1 MDKDVYN
8 NLLKNSIS
16 GPKTSSKKTKTIT
29 INKEKFKRKIVTL
42 CLACTIFGAIASNSI
57 NALAKGVS
65 DGYEVSKMCDNYQ
78 AEVIAPNTYR
88 TGDHYKYKAYHED
101 KIAEK
106 VKSDEDVYKL
116 YNSIETRN
124 FNNIINM
131 VDGSESLDDYAKK
144 HNYEDANDFCKQT
157 REKMILEK
165 DVKEK
170 QAEINKMQ
178 EEHESNKNV
187 EMAEN
192 NQELGGK

>member
-29 INKEKFKRKIVTL
+29 VSKEKFKKTLVTL
-42 CLACTIFGAIASNSI
+42 CLTCTLFGAIAANSI

-65 DGYEVSKMCDNYQ
+65 DGYDVYKMCNDFKT
-78 AEVIAPNTYR
+78 EVVSPNTFRVGDAKQYYDYR
-88 TGDHYKYKAYHED
+88 HEE
-101 KIAEK
+101 IAEK
-106 VKSDEDVYKL
+106 IKTSEDVYML
-116 YNSIETRN
+116 YNSIETKD
-124 FNNIINM
+124 FNKIMNQ
-131 VDGSESLDDYAKK
+131 VDGSNSLDEYAKK

-157 REKMILEK
+157 RNKMILEK
-165 DVKEK
+165 DLNEK

-178 EEHESNKNV
+178 QEHETNV
-187 EMAEN
+187 NVAEN

>member
-29 INKEKFKRKIVTL
+29 INKEKFKRKLVTL
-42 CLACTIFGAIASNSI
+42 CLACTIFGAIAANSI

-65 DGYEVSKMCDNYQ
+65 DGYEVSKMCSEFKT
-78 AEVIAPNTYR
+78 EVVAPNTHR
-88 TGDHYKYKAYHED
+88 NDHDVTTFFYDYNE
-101 KIAEK
+101 IAEK
-106 VKSDEDVYKL
+106 VNSDEDVYKL
-116 YNSIETRN
+116 YNSMRTDY
-124 FNNIINM
+124 FNKAISY
-131 VDGSESLDDYAKK
+131 VDGSNSLDEYAKK

-157 REKMILEK
+157 RDKMILEK

>member
-29 INKEKFKRKIVTL
+29 VSKEKFKKTLVTL
-42 CLACTIFGAIASNSI
+42 CLTCTLFGAIAANSI

-65 DGYEVSKMCDNYQ
+65 DGYDVYKMCNDFKT
-78 AEVIAPNTYR
+78 EVVSPNTYR
-88 TGDHYKYKAYHED
+88 VGDAKQYYDYRHEE
-101 KIAEK
+101 IAEK
-106 VKSDEDVYKL
+106 IKTSEDVYML
-116 YNSIETRN
+116 YNSIETKD
-124 FNNIINM
+124 FNKIMNQ
-131 VDGSESLDDYAKK
+131 VDGSNSLDEYAKK

-157 REKMILEK
+157 RNKMILEK
-165 DVKEK
+165 DLNEK

-178 EEHESNKNV
+178 QEHETNV
-187 EMAEN
+187 NVAEN

>member
-29 INKEKFKRKIVTL
+29 VSKEKFKKTLVTL
-42 CLACTIFGAIASNSI
+42 CLTCTLFGAIAANSI

-65 DGYEVSKMCDNYQ
+65 DGYDVYKMCNDFKT
-78 AEVIAPNTYR
+78 EVVSPNTFR
-88 TGDHYKYKAYHED
+88 VGDAKQYYDYHHEE
-101 KIAEK
+101 IAEK
-106 VKSDEDVYKL
+106 IKTSEDVYML
-116 YNSIETRN
+116 YNSIETKD
-124 FNNIINM
+124 FNKIMNQ
-131 VDGSESLDDYAKK
+131 VDGSNSLDEYAKK

-157 REKMILEK
+157 RNKMILEK
-165 DVKEK
+165 DLNEK

-178 EEHESNKNV
+178 QEHETNV
-187 EMAEN
+187 NVAEN

>member
-8 NLLKNSIS
+8 NLLQNSIS

-29 INKEKFKRKIVTL
+29 INKEKFKKKIVTL
-42 CLACTIFGAIASNSI
+42 CLACTIFGAVAANSI

-65 DGYEVSKMCDNYQ
+65 DGYDVAKMCDNYQ
-78 AEVIAPNTYR
+78 TEVVAPNTYR
-88 TGDHYKYKAYHED
+88 TGDHLKYKAYHED
-101 KIAEK
+101 KIAEN
-106 VKSDEDVYKL
+106 VKTNEDVYML
-116 YNSIETRN
+116 YNSIETKN

-131 VDGSESLDDYAKK
+131 VDGSNSLDEYAKK

-178 EEHESNKNV
+178 QEHETNINV
-187 EMAEN
+187 AEN

>member
-29 INKEKFKRKIVTL
+29 INKEKFKRKLVTL
-42 CLACTIFGAIASNSI
+42 CLACTIFGAIAANSI

-65 DGYEVSKMCDNYQ
+65 DGYDVYKMCNEFQ
-78 AEVIAPNTYR
+78 TEVVSPNTFR
-88 TGDHYKYKAYHED
+88 VGDHKQYYDYRHEE
-101 KIAEK
+101 IAEK
-106 VKSDEDVYKL
+106 VKTDEDVYML
-116 YNSIETRN
+116 YNSIETKD
-124 FNNIINM
+124 FNKVMNN
-131 VDGSESLDDYAKK
+131 VDGSNSLDEYAKK
-144 HNYEDANDFCKQT
+144 HNFEDANDFCKQT
-157 REKMILEK
+157 RDKMILEK

>member
-29 INKEKFKRKIVTL
+29 INKEKFKRKLVTL
-42 CLACTIFGAIASNSI
+42 CLACTIFGAIAANSI

-65 DGYEVSKMCDNYQ
+65 DGYDVYKMCNEFKT
-78 AEVIAPNTYR
+78 EVVSPNTFR
-88 TGDHYKYKAYHED
+88 VGDHKQYYDYRHEE
-101 KIAEK
+101 IAEK
-106 VKSDEDVYKL
+106 VKTDVDVYML
-116 YNSIETRN
+116 YNSIETKD
-124 FNNIINM
+124 FNKVMNN
-131 VDGSESLDDYAKK
+131 VDGSNSLDEYAKK
-144 HNYEDANDFCKQT
+144 HNFEDANDFCKQT
-157 REKMILEK
+157 RDKMILEK